1 MKKKRRLSTRAVF
14 DALAAR
20 RFFNWVPDKYFIKI
34 QYRIARK
41 KKLDFNN
48 VQTLNEKLQ
57 WLKLYNR
64 NPEFTKMV
72 DKIAV
77 KEYVSN
83 MIGEQYIIPT
93 LGVWENFEDIPFEE
107 LPDQF
112 VLKCNHDSGG
122 LVVCK
127 DKSKLNIKEARKKI
141 NKSLKRNFY
150 NGTREWPYKNVKPL
164 IFCEK
169 YMVDESGYELKDYK
183 FYCFDG
189 KVKFLMV
196 SSDRQSSKETCAAYF
211 DENFVPLDF
220 TWGYKQP
227 EVLPSKPK
235 DFDEMISLAEKLSR
249 GMVHVRI
256 DLYNTLSGIYFGEI
270 TFYDGSGLDPI
281 IPSEWD
287 EKLGSYICLDRI
299 SSRHE

>member
-196 SSDRQSSKETCAAYF
+196 SSDRQSSK
-211 DENFVPLDF
+211 
-220 TWGYKQP
+220 
-227 EVLPSKPK
+227 
-235 DFDEMISLAEKLSR
+235 
-249 GMVHVRI
+249 
-256 DLYNTLSGIYFGEI
+256 
-270 TFYDGSGLDPI
+270 
-281 IPSEWD
+281 
-287 EKLGSYICLDRI
+287 
-299 SSRHE
+299 